1 MHTHTCHDIADY
13 FLSLV
18 KEDEGDL
25 VSNLKL
31 QKLVYYA
38 QGFSLAMNDKPL
50 FEEPIEAWQHGPVCV
65 ELYHRFKDYGGGAI
79 PPVQVDLSEYDDDT
93 QELLNEVNRIFGQF
107 SAWKLRNLTHEE
119 PTWLNAYEKPDDTI
133 TQKAMKDYFKTQL
146 TEEE

>member
-1 MHTHTCHDIADY
+1 MQIHSCHSIANY

-25 VSNLKL
+25 LSNLKL

-50 FEEPIEAWQHGPVCV
+50 FEEPIKAWQHGPVCA
-65 ELYHRFKDYGGGAI
+65 ELYHEFKEYGGGAI
-79 PPVQVDLSEYDDDT
+79 PPVQVDLSAYDDDT
-93 QELLNEVNRIFGQF
+93 QELLNEVNKIFGQF

-146 TEEE
+146 TEE